1 MGGIESA
8 REDLNAGDDS
18 VASPDVNVN
27 LEDDT
32 GLELMEEDDSDAIDI
47 TNPEDLARRGLTRI
61 QIESEEEEFLL
72 DQEGNIYNLQGEFV
86 GTMDEN

>member
-1 MGGIESA
+1 MQGDSDSDFPGGAASDIMGGIESA
-8 REDLNAGDDS
+8 REEDLNVGDDS

-61 QIESEEEEFLL
+61 
-72 DQEGNIYNLQGEFV
+72 
-86 GTMDEN
+86 